1 MILKNCVGL
10 ITGASQGL
18 GKAFAEAL
26 LKKEAKVVICDIN
39 HTQGAATKEEFDQ
52 RYGPGKTAFIACD
65 ITSVSQLKDV
75 FSKTVQTFGRL
86 DVLCNNAGVS
96 NENSWEKTISV
107 NLVALIQA
115 SYLALDHMRCDRGG
129 KGGSI
134 VNVASMSSFLPA
146 AHAPVYTASKHGI
159 LGFTRSLAEAS
170 RLGNYGIRINTLCP
184 SFVNTPLLDT
194 VNNEENF
201 GNFYQFKDSVK
212 NLIDVF
218 GVLEPSVIAE
228 GFVQLVEDD
237 SLNGAVMK
245 ITTTNGIHFESYS
258 PKPISKQ

>member
-39 HTQGAATKEEFDQ
+39 HAQGADTKAELDQ
-52 RYGPGKTAFIACD
+52 RYGPGRTTFMACD
-65 ITSVSQLKDV
+65 VTSLPQMKDV
-75 FSKTVQTFGRL
+75 FCETVQMFGRL
-86 DVLCNNAGVS
+86 DVLCNNAGIN
-96 NENSWEKTISV
+96 NERSWEKTISV

-129 KGGSI
+129 HGGSI
-134 VNVASMSSFLPA
+134 VNVASMSGFLPA
-146 AHAPVYTASKHGI
+146 AHCPVYTASKHGV

-170 RLGNYGIRINTLCP
+170 RLGNYGIRINALCP
-184 SFVNTPLLDT
+184 SFVNTAILDT
-194 VNNEENF
+194 INHEENL
-201 GNFYQFKDSVK
+201 GNFYQFKDGVK
-212 NLIDVF
+212 NLIKVF
-218 GVLEPSVIAE
+218 GVLEPSVIAD
-228 GFVQLVEDD
+228 GFVQLLEDD

-245 ITTTNGIHFESYS
+245 ITTTKGVHFENY
-258 PKPISKQ
+258 

>member
-39 HTQGAATKEEFDQ
+39 HAQGVATKAEFDQ
-52 RYGPGKTAFIACD
+52 GYGPDRTAFIPCD
-65 ITSVSQLKDV
+65 VTSLSQMKDV
-75 FSKTVQTFGRL
+75 FCETLQMFGRL
-86 DVLCNNAGVS
+86 DVLCNNAGIN
-96 NENSWEKTISV
+96 NENSWKKTISV

-129 KGGSI
+129 QGGSI
-134 VNVASMSSFLPA
+134 VNIASMSGFIPA
-146 AHAPVYTASKHGI
+146 AHCPVYTASKHGV

-170 RLGNYGIRINTLCP
+170 RFGNYGIRINALCP
-184 SFVNTPLLDT
+184 SFVNTPILDT
-194 VNNEENF
+194 INHEENL

-212 NLIDVF
+212 DSINIF

-228 GFVQLVEDD
+228 GFIQLLEDD

-245 ITTTNGIHFESYS
+245 ITTTKGVHFENY
-258 PKPISKQ
+258 

>member
-1 MILKNCVGL
+1 MTLKNCVGL

-26 LKKEAKVVICDIN
+26 LKKEAKVVMCDIN
-39 HTQGAATKEEFDQ
+39 HGQGAATKAEFDQ
-52 RYGPGKTAFIACD
+52 GYGPDKTAFIPCD
-65 ITSVSQLKDV
+65 VTSLPQMKDV
-75 FSKTVQTFGRL
+75 FCETLQTFGRL
-86 DVLCNNAGVS
+86 DVLCNNAGIN

-129 KGGSI
+129 QGGSI
-134 VNVASMSSFLPA
+134 VNISSMSGFIPA
-146 AHAPVYTASKHGI
+146 AHCPVYTASKHGV

-170 RLGNYGIRINTLCP
+170 RFGNYGIRVNALCP
-184 SFVNTPLLDT
+184 SFVNTPILDT
-194 VNNEENF
+194 INHEENL

-212 NLIDVF
+212 DLINIF

-228 GFVQLVEDD
+228 GFIQLLEDD

-245 ITTTNGIHFESYS
+245 ITTTKGVQFENY
-258 PKPISKQ
+258 

>member
-1 MILKNCVGL
+1 MILKNCVAL

-39 HTQGAATKEEFDQ
+39 RTQGAVAKAEFDQ
-52 RYGPGKTAFIACD
+52 RYGPGRTMFIACD
-65 ITSVSQLKDV
+65 VTSLPQMKDV
-75 FSKTVQTFGRL
+75 FCETVQTFGRL
-86 DVLCNNAGVS
+86 DVLCNNAGIN

-115 SYLALDHMRCDRGG
+115 SYLALDHMRCDHGG

-134 VNVASMSSFLPA
+134 VNVASMSGFIPA
-146 AHAPVYTASKHGI
+146 AHAPVYTASKHGV

-170 RLGNYGIRINTLCP
+170 RLGNYGIRINALCP
-184 SFVNTPLLDT
+184 SFVNTSILDT
-194 VNNEENF
+194 INHEENL
-201 GNFYQFKDSVK
+201 GIFYQFKDSVK
-212 NLIDVF
+212 NLINVF

-228 GFVQLVEDD
+228 SFVELLEDD

-245 ITTTNGIHFESYS
+245 ITTTKGVHFEKY
-258 PKPISKQ
+258 

>member
-1 MILKNCVGL
+1 MILKNSVGL
-10 ITGASQGL
+10 VTGGSQGL

-26 LKKEAKVVICDIN
+26 LKKEAKVVMCDIN
-39 HTQGAATKEEFDQ
+39 HAQGAATKTEFDQ
-52 RYGPGKTAFIACD
+52 RYGPGQSAFIACD
-65 ITSVSQLKDV
+65 VTSLSQLKDV
-75 FSKTVQTFGRL
+75 FSKTLQQFGRL
-86 DVLCNNAGVS
+86 DVLCNNAGIN

-115 SYLALDHMRCDRGG
+115 SYLALDHMRCDHGG

-134 VNVASMSSFLPA
+134 VNIASMSGFLPA
-146 AHAPVYTASKHGI
+146 AHAPVYTASKHGV

-170 RLGNYGIRINTLCP
+170 RLGNYGIRINALCP
-184 SFVNTPLLDT
+184 SFVNTAILDT
-194 VNNEENF
+194 VNHEENL
-201 GNFYQFKDSVK
+201 GKFYQFKDTVK
-212 NLIDVF
+212 NLMYAF

-245 ITTTNGIHFESYS
+245 ITTTKGVHFEKY
-258 PKPISKQ
+258 